1 MALITTKTGD
11 RGMTQ
16 LGPDRISSKTHP
28 IITIQGGLD
37 ELSCALGLSG
47 DKFDSIQTFLSEVM
61 GYLYYRQIDEKRM
74 AEQVEVLEEY
84 ITSHNNSIPTW
95 FVNPRGAASF
105 ARAVCRRVERNVV
118 EFSESERQKPESERY
133 MNMDPIMQYLN
144 RLSDYLF
151 VKSFE
156 RAVPDQP
163 QLFED
168 ELAAEQLPLVA
179 VG

>member
-1 MALITTKTGD
+1 MALVTTKTGD

-16 LGPDRISSKTHP
+16 LNPDRISSKTHP
-28 IITIQGGLD
+28 VIAIMGDMD
-37 ELSCALGLSG
+37 ELSCALGLAG

-61 GYLYYRQIDEKRM
+61 GYLYYRQIDTARM
-74 AEQVEVLEEY
+74 SKQVEVLEEY

-95 FVNPRGAASF
+95 FVNSRGPIPF
-105 ARAVCRRVERNVV
+105 ARSVCRRCERNVV
-118 EFSESERQKPESERY
+118 QFAEQERLLPESERY

-156 RAVPDQP
+156 RIVEEP
-163 QLFED
+163 QLFDD

-179 VG
+179 MG